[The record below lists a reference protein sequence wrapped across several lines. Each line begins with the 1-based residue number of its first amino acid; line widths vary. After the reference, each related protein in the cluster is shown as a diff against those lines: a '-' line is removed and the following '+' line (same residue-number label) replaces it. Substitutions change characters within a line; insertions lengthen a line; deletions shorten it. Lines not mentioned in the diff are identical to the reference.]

1 MYSKKSLQN
10 LFLTLITFA
19 ALSSQAQISFSTIG
33 TAKTEN
39 FNTLTNSGTS
49 ITWSDN
55 TTLAGFYVSPTTVR
69 IEASTSSMD
78 NAGAPYII
86 ANGTDRSLG
95 SRASGTSPNNN
106 IYFGARFVN
115 NTSSIIKSLEV
126 SYYGEQWSI
135 AENGSNVN
143 KLSFSYQKSSSTIT
157 SLTSG
162 SWTNN
167 TSLDFSQIKSCH
179 TTSGCNSSNT
189 SAQYSALDGNNSANR
204 VLKYAVFNVTLNPNE
219 EIMLRWYDLN
229 DAANDHHLQIDEL
242 SVTPWDVVAS
252 VVLPIELTEFK
263 ANCNS
268 KLINLEWTTKSER
281 DNAFF
286 TIESTLDG
294 KYFSELKRIDGA
306 GNSSSELNY
315 SIQVENKNTSQQY
328 FRLKQTDFN
337 GKATYS
343 EIIALKCKN
352 DATEI
357 QVFPNPSEG
366 KFYILGLEEKTQL
379 EIFNQLGQKIQDFSI
394 EKSGNQFELNDLRQG
409 IYFVRINQNDVF
421 ETHKIVKN

>member
-252 VVLPIELTEFK
+252 VVFQQEAYAAGNKRMIIFNFAVFIFQEVITRNGVGFQTT
-263 ANCNS
+263 NHFFVIS
-268 KLINLEWTTKSER
+268 QKLILSN
-281 DNAFF
+281 
-286 TIESTLDG
+286 
-294 KYFSELKRIDGA
+294 
-306 GNSSSELNY
+306 
-315 SIQVENKNTSQQY
+315 
-328 FRLKQTDFN
+328 
-337 GKATYS
+337 
-343 EIIALKCKN
+343 
-352 DATEI
+352 
-357 QVFPNPSEG
+357 
-366 KFYILGLEEKTQL
+366 
-379 EIFNQLGQKIQDFSI
+379 
-394 EKSGNQFELNDLRQG
+394 
-409 IYFVRINQNDVF
+409 
-421 ETHKIVKN
+421 